1 MKHILR
7 NLGKSIFMVLLIG
20 VLAVTAKAQTGEP
33 ANLYEALQEQHIS
46 TQMKAQDLTADW
58 HVITAGTTN
67 LLLALTNSRDMP
79 YQMYYYTNGKI
90 FPFGKQRYLVVY
102 HTRDKADFR
111 KRSESGD
118 DQDKGFL
125 LKDAVLE
132 LSLFPL
138 NDTQSIHEVKQFDPQ
153 IDFLTPET
161 VAQEDSVSNLKQIG
175 LALMMYTQD
184 YDEKIPPMVAARSAD
199 DIEKDSASSSITDR
213 TTVQSRLLP
222 YATNAQVFIQPQT
235 HRPYLPNYKI
245 SRLGLDQIKTP
256 PYQTFAFYEDAPDPN
271 GKRAV
276 LYLDG
281 HVARLEEAEFQRQRK
296 AQGISA
302 SGYPEAMKPARKQ

>member
-7 NLGKSIFMVLLIG
+7 NLGKSTFVVLLIS
-20 VLAVTAKAQTGEP
+20 VLAVAAKAQNTEP
-33 ANLYEALQEQHIS
+33 ANLYEALKEQHIS

-67 LLLALTNSRDMP
+67 LLLALTDSRDMP
-79 YQMYYYTNGKI
+79 NQMYYYTNGKI

-102 HTRDKADFR
+102 HTRDKSDFQ
-111 KRSESGD
+111 KRSQSED

-125 LKDAVLE
+125 LKNAVLE
-132 LSLFPL
+132 LSLLPI

-153 IDFLTPET
+153 TDLLAPET

-184 YDEKIPPMVAARSAD
+184 YDEKIPPMVAARNAD
-199 DIEKDSASSSITDR
+199 DIEDTSSNSGINDR
-213 TTVQSRLLP
+213 TTVQTRLLP
-222 YATNAQVFIQPQT
+222 YTKNVQIFLQPQT

-256 PYQTFAFYEDAPDPN
+256 PYQTFAFYEDAPDAD
-271 GKRAV
+271 GERAV
-276 LYLDG
+276 VYLDG
-281 HVARLEEAEFQRQRK
+281 HVARIDEEEFQRQRK

-302 SGYPEAMKPARKQ
+302 SGYPEAMKPARRP